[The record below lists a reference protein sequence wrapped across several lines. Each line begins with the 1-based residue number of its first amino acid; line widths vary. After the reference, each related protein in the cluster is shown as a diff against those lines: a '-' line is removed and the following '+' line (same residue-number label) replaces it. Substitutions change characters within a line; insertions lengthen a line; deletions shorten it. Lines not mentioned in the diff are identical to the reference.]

1 MTLSTVRG
9 SVNILQQRN
18 VSQHSSQLKK
28 EPPGVGRTLLF
39 SAGLLN
45 SCPSRQCW
53 GRQTLCGALAPA
65 HSRWCHSLLMAIINI
80 TLCAH
85 QMKMQTPRIALAP
98 EVDTCS
104 AVPRHTCS
112 IHHHVCVRVGA
123 CAHEIESVIRSA
135 AMFPKCW
142 NEKWCRSRN
151 PYKRRVRAR
160 ARVFLTSIQ
169 QLTLL
174 FVKIIQMTKANVEA
188 QHTHSKHLVIYSRQP
203 CSRMGFWLY
212 IPTTAQLLPNSGKPM

>member
-104 AVPRHTCS
+104 AVPRHTFS

-123 CAHEIESVIRSA
+123 CAPEIESVIRSA

-151 PYKRRVRAR
+151 PYKRRVRAC
-160 ARVFLTSIQ
+160 ACACVSYIHSAADLVVCEDYTDDKSQCGGTAHTQQTPCNLLEATLQQNGFLT
-169 QLTLL
+169 L
-174 FVKIIQMTKANVEA
+174 
-188 QHTHSKHLVIYSRQP
+188 HTNNS
-203 CSRMGFWLY
+203 
-212 IPTTAQLLPNSGKPM
+212 TTAA